1 MDLAKEIKRIRKAH
15 GLSQTELAEVSGV
28 SLPSITRLEAG
39 KSTLR
44 LDVLTKVAESLG
56 YELTLQQKKR

>member
-56 YELTLQQKKR
+56 YELPLQQKKR